1 MRGGPGYRV
10 AKGEAGELLE
20 ESSEISSSKLGSASY
35 FGKGG
40 KLG

>member
-1 MRGGPGYRV
+1 VRGGPGYR
-10 AKGEAGELLE
+10 AAEGEAGKLLE

-40 KLG
+40 